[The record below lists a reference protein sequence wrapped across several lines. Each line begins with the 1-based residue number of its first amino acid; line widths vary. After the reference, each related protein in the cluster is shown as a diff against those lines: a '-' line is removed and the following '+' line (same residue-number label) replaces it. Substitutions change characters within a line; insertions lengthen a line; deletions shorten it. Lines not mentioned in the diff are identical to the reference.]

1 MGKPAK
7 KAVLF
12 VFLLA
17 GLAAAAALFLI
28 SGKDAGTDFF
38 KTSLNEALR
47 DLPGWSLQADRFSGN
62 PVTGFTAWN
71 VRLSFED
78 GEIARADNL
87 TVSLSLLSLLKGSA
101 GIDKISVK
109 NAFVAA
115 EDLFAAARKTEL
127 PSAPGGKPLDLPVV
141 ILTPSEVST
150 PLGNVKLDLLRLT
163 PGQGTVT
170 LEGKGNFLGMPVEM
184 GGSLAEDESI
194 SLTDGF
200 LKAGSATAT
209 LSGEM
214 FPEFF
219 LEGAVESLDLEKAAS
234 LLSVPFS
241 MKGTVASTLTISR
254 PGGKLLLSGEGE
266 ILGGDIWDLLTE
278 GRFHWSADGEKATL
292 SPAGGKV
299 FSSPVEGS
307 LSVFFASAPLAEI
320 KLSLKSV
327 DFQEWTRFFSW
338 LSFGR
343 GTLSSLRVDLE
354 GPFDRLG
361 GTVAFASPRAVLE
374 GFPVADLKGSLELAE
389 GSRIDLGTTGKWLES
404 SFSASGKVLVD
415 DTGRTE
421 TVLDIRSDRFDLKSS
436 GAAYAPGLA
445 LAGTGT
451 GKLSLKYPFEG
462 KMTLS
467 GTLAAPKFTVL
478 GAPAESLSAVF
489 TGTADVLNVS
499 SVSLSIPGGGTVSG
513 KGILSGLSGDT
524 PAMAFEGEGKNI
536 RWAFIESLASSSKP
550 LDASG
555 TADLRWSARSPLSA
569 PAVEFDVRGKDTPL
583 SKTLPLRGAV
593 LKGRFSGGEL
603 TLSEGTASLWGGKV
617 QFSGKASS
625 LAHSPALNLRG
636 TFSGL
641 ALRQAAA
648 DLGTALSSAS
658 GTLAGEFSL
667 SGKASAPA
675 LSLSL
680 NGPELSAGGLSVR
693 SLAAKAEGTL
703 PTLRLTSFAARVLDA
718 PVTAEGTLEL
728 KDRGKINLS
737 ASSGELDL
745 RKLSAAFFPD
755 VSLGGTAAGK
765 VTLSG
770 TMGGAL
776 AAVFSGTSPLVTFHG
791 LLLEKAAFSLKPDGK
806 GAYAL
811 SAQGA
816 LGKSILAVEGK
827 MAFTPKGTEI
837 TLKNSKKIDLG
848 ATAAGLSA
856 QAAGMVSGE
865 ADFTARGIL
874 DEKENTW
881 EGRIRSASLG
891 FYRTEVKAVDIPF
904 TWKDGRINV
913 IDGKAE
919 YHGGPASISGMVDPV
934 TMRWEGNLTVKG
946 MDLGNATERILEGRG
961 SVTGK
966 ADLTARGSGTGG
978 MVGMVFGSGQ
988 LTAKDGSVS
997 GFEALKSVSDTG
1009 VVKFSSVLASFNLD
1023 GRNIF
1028 LLPGSRVS
1036 APVGDNVYRYFSASG
1051 SLGWNDSP
1059 LDLKCVGDINVR
1071 ALNAFLGALQGII
1084 AVDGNP
1090 LTDPAFLQRFLSG
1103 LLGGMSVRDFR
1114 ETSFNLRGT
1123 WDAPLLTDL
1132 KVTSAAAPASIP
1144 RPNGSGKNETQ
1155 IKITVEIPTGEG
1167 KDTSTSTEDQV
1178 KKQLLEN
1185 IMKQIIRPGTDDGGP
1200 QD

>member
-1 MGKPAK
+1 MKKPGK

-17 GLAAAAALFLI
+17 GLAAASVLFLL
-28 SGKDAGTDFF
+28 SGRDAGTDFF
-38 KTSLNEALR
+38 KSSLDEAVQVF
-47 DLPGWSLQADRFSGN
+47 PGWSLRADRFSGN

-71 VRLSFED
+71 VRVSFGDE
-78 GEIARADNL
+78 EIARAENL

-101 GIDKISVK
+101 GINSITVK
-109 NAFVAA
+109 NAFLASEPLLAA
-115 EDLFAAARKTEL
+115 VKKT
-127 PSAPGGKPLDLPVV
+127 DLPQGSGESSLALPVI

-150 PLGNVKLDLLRLT
+150 PLGSVTLDLLRLT

-184 GGSLAEDESI
+184 GGSLAEDAVI
-194 SLTDGF
+194 SLTNGF
-200 LKAGSATAT
+200 LRAGEMTAA
-209 LSGEM
+209 LSGEV

-219 LEGAVESLDLEKAAS
+219 LEGNVHNLNLEKAGS
-234 LLSVPFS
+234 LFSLPFS
-241 MKGTVASTLTISR
+241 MKGTVDSTLTVSR

-278 GRFHWSADGEKATL
+278 GRFLWSADGEKATL

-307 LSVFFASAPLAEI
+307 LSVFFAPVPLAEI
-320 KLSLKSV
+320 NLGLKNV
-327 DFQEWTRFFSW
+327 DFLEWTRFFSW

-343 GTLSSLRVDLE
+343 GTLSSLRVDLD

-361 GTVAFASPRAVLE
+361 GPVSFASPGVDLE
-374 GFPVADLKGSLELAE
+374 GFPVGDLKGSLELTD
-389 GSRIDLGTTGKWLES
+389 GNLIDLRASGKWHAS
-404 SFSASGKVLVD
+404 TFDASGKVAFD
-415 DTGRTE
+415 ENDRTE
-421 TVLDIRSDRFDLKSS
+421 TTLEIRSDRFDLKSS
-436 GAAYAPGLA
+436 GAVFAPGLG

-462 KMTLS
+462 KMSLS
-467 GTLAAPKFTVL
+467 GALAAPKISVL
-478 GAPAESLSAVF
+478 GTPASNLSASF
-489 TGTADVLNVS
+489 TGTADALNVS
-499 SVSLSIPGGGTVSG
+499 SLSLSIPGGGTVSG
-513 KGILSGLSGDT
+513 KGTLSGLSGDT

-550 LDASG
+550 LNASG

-569 PAVEFDVRGKDTPL
+569 PSVEFEVRGKDTPL
-583 SKTLPLRGAV
+583 SKTLPLRGTV

-603 TLSEGTASLWGGKV
+603 SLSEAAASLWGGRVKL
-617 QFSGKASS
+617 SGKASS
-625 LAHSPALNLRG
+625 LTHSPALNFRG
-636 TFSGL
+636 TFSGIS
-641 ALRQAAA
+641 LREAAE
-648 DLGTALSSAS
+648 DMGTPLPSSS
-658 GTLAGEFSL
+658 GALAGEFSL
-667 SGKASAPA
+667 SGKAASPV
-675 LSLSL
+675 LSLSA
-680 NGPELSAGGLSVR
+680 NGPEFSAGGLSIR
-693 SLAAKAEGTL
+693 SLSARAEGTL
-703 PTLRLTSFAARVLDA
+703 PTMKLTSFSARILDS
-718 PVTAEGTLEL
+718 PVTAGGTLEL
-728 KDRGKINLS
+728 KEKGKINLS

-745 RKLSAAFFPD
+745 RKISAAFFPD
-755 VSLGGTAAGK
+755 VSLGGTASGK

-770 TMGGAL
+770 TMGGAP

-791 LLLEKAAFSLKPDGK
+791 LLLEKAVFSLKPDGK

-811 SAQGA
+811 SAEGV

-827 MAFTPKGTEI
+827 MALTKKGTEI

-856 QAAGMVSGE
+856 QASGMVSGE

-874 DEKENTW
+874 NEKGNTW
-881 EGRIRSASLG
+881 EGRIRSSSLG
-891 FYRTEVKAVDIPF
+891 FYRTEVTAVDIPF
-904 TWKDGRINV
+904 TWKDSRINV
-913 IDGKAE
+913 RDGKAE
-919 YHGGPASISGMVDPV
+919 YHGGPAAISGMVDPA

-946 MDLGNATERILEGRG
+946 MDLGGATAKLLGGKG

-988 LTAKDGSVS
+988 LSAKDGTVS
-997 GFEALKSVSDTG
+997 GFDALKSVSDTG

-1028 LLPGSRVS
+1028 ILPGSRVS

-1059 LDLKCVGDINVR
+1059 LDLKCVGDINVK

-1084 AVDGNP
+1084 SVDGNP
-1090 LTDPAFLQRFLSG
+1090 LTDPAFLQKFLSG

-1114 ETSFNLRGT
+1114 ETSFNLKGT
-1123 WDAPLLTDL
+1123 WDSPVLTDL
-1132 KVTSAAAPASIP
+1132 KVTSAASPASIP
-1144 RPNGSGKNETQ
+1144 RPGSSGRNETQ

-1167 KDTSTSTEDQV
+1167 KDTSPSTEDQV

-1185 IMKQIIRPGTDDGGP
+1185 IMKQIIRPGTDDGAH
-1200 QD
+1200 QE

>member
-1 MGKPAK
+1 MSKPGK

-12 VFLLA
+12 FFLLA
-17 GLAAAAALFLI
+17 VPAAAVLFLI
-28 SGKDAGTDFF
+28 SGKDAGTDLF
-38 KTSLNEALR
+38 KTSLNDSLR
-47 DLPGWSLQADRFSGN
+47 DLPGWSLEAGRFSGN
-62 PVTGFTAWN
+62 PVTGFTAWD
-71 VRLSFED
+71 VRLSFEND
-78 GEIARADNL
+78 EILRADSL
-87 TVSLSLLSLLKGSA
+87 TVSLSLLSLLRGSS
-101 GIDKISVK
+101 GIDRISLK
-109 NAFVAA
+109 NGFVAA
-115 EDLFAAARKTEL
+115 EPLFAAAGKTEL

-141 ILTPSEVST
+141 IVSPSEVST
-150 PLGNVKLDLLRLT
+150 PLGKLKLDLLRLT

-170 LEGKGNFLGMPVEM
+170 LEARGNFLGTPVEL
-184 GGSLAEDESI
+184 GGSLAEDEKI
-194 SLTDGF
+194 FLTNGY
-200 LKAGSATAT
+200 LKAGSTAAS

-214 FPEFF
+214 YPEFF
-219 LEGAVESLDLEKAAS
+219 LEGNVENLDLEKAGS

-241 MKGTVASTLTISR
+241 MKGTVASTITASR

-266 ILGGDIWDLLTE
+266 ILEGDIWDLLTE

-292 SPAGGKV
+292 SPAGGTV

-307 LSVFFASAPLAEI
+307 LSVFFAPVPVAEI
-320 KLSLKSV
+320 KLGLKNA
-327 DFQEWTRFFSW
+327 DFKEWTRFFSW

-343 GTLSSLRVDLE
+343 GVISSLRVDLE

-361 GTVAFASPRAVLE
+361 GTVAFASPKAVLE
-374 GFPVADLKGSLELAE
+374 GFPVTELKGGLDLT
-389 GSRIDLGTTGKWLES
+389 GGNLIDLRATGKWLGS
-404 SFSASGKVLVD
+404 SFSASGKVAVD
-415 DTGRTE
+415 ENERTE
-421 TVLDIRSDRFDLKSS
+421 TALEIRSDRFDLKSS
-436 GAAYAPGLA
+436 GAVYVPGFELS
-445 LAGTGT
+445 GTGT

-462 KMTLS
+462 EMTLS
-467 GTLAAPKFTVL
+467 GDLSAPKLTVL
-478 GAPAESLSAVF
+478 GTPAENLSAVF
-489 TGTADVLNVS
+489 TGTADGLNVS
-499 SVSLSIPGGGTVSG
+499 SVSLSVPGGGTVSG
-513 KGILSGLSGDT
+513 KGTLSGLSGDA
-524 PAMAFEGEGKNI
+524 PAMAFSGEGKNI

-555 TADLRWSARSPLSA
+555 TADLKWSARSPLAA
-569 PAVEFDVRGKDTPL
+569 PVVEFDLRGRDTPL
-583 SKTLPLRGAV
+583 SKILPLRGAV

-603 TLSEGTASLWGGKV
+603 SLSEAAASLWGGKV
-617 QFSGKASS
+617 QFSGKISS
-625 LAHSPALNLRG
+625 LAHSPSLNFRG
-636 TFSGL
+636 AFSGL

-648 DLGTALSSAS
+648 DLGTSPSSAS
-658 GTLAGEFSL
+658 GTVGGEFSL
-667 SGKASAPA
+667 SGKASSPS

-693 SLAAKAEGTL
+693 SLAAQAEGTL
-703 PTLRLTSFAARVLDA
+703 SSLRLTSFSARVLDA

-728 KDRGKINLS
+728 KQKGKISLS
-737 ASSGELDL
+737 ASSRELDL
-745 RKLSAAFFPD
+745 RKLSGAFFPD
-755 VSLGGTAAGK
+755 VSLGGTAAAK
-765 VTLSG
+765 VSLSG
-770 TMGGAL
+770 TIGGKL
-776 AAVFSGTSPLVTFHG
+776 SAVFSGTSPLITFSG
-791 LLLEKAAFSLKPDGK
+791 LLMEKAAFSLKPDGK

-811 SAQGA
+811 AAEGA

-827 MAFTPKGTEI
+827 MAFTPRGTEI

-856 QAAGMVSGE
+856 QSAGMVSGE
-865 ADFTARGIL
+865 ADFTARGL
-874 DEKENTW
+874 LNEKGSAW
-881 EGRIRSASLG
+881 EGHIRSSSLG
-891 FYRTEVKAVDIPF
+891 FYRTDVTAVDIPF
-904 TWKDGRINV
+904 SWKDGRIT
-913 IDGKAE
+913 IRDGKAQ
-919 YHGGPASISGMVDPV
+919 YHGGPAAVSGMVDPA

-946 MDLGNATERILEGRG
+946 MDLGSATERILGGKG

-966 ADLTARGSGTGG
+966 ADLTARASGTGG

-988 LTAKDGSVS
+988 LSAKDGTVS
-997 GFEALKSVSDTG
+997 GFDALKTVSDTG
-1009 VVKFSSVLASFNLD
+1009 AVKFSSVLASFNLD

-1090 LTDPAFLQRFLSG
+1090 LTDPAFLQKFLSG

-1123 WDAPLLTDL
+1123 WDAPVLTDL
-1132 KVTSAAAPASIP
+1132 KVTSPAAPASIP
-1144 RPNGSGKNETQ
+1144 RPNGSGKNETT

-1185 IMKQIIRPGTDDGGP
+1185 IMKQIIRPGTDDGGS
-1200 QD
+1200 QE